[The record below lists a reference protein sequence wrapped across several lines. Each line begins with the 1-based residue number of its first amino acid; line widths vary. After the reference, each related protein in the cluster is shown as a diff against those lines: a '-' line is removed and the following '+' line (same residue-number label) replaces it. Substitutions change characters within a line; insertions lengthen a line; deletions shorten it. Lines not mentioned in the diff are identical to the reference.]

1 MDRIR
6 LEMATLDRVGGA
18 PVVKK
23 MMETRLRWFGE

>member
-1 MDRIR
+1 
-6 LEMATLDRVGGA
+6 MATLDRVGGA